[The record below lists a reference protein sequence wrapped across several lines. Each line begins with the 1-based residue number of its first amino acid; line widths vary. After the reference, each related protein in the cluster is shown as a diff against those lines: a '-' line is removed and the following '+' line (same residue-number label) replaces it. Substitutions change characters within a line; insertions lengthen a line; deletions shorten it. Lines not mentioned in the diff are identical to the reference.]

1 MSAWLQQNP
10 ESSNVAHHR
19 TLLGGGGGDGADGTR
34 GGEGAGWAG
43 MGAGRLATSYPN
55 PAKTPPTD
63 ARTEG
68 ASNTGGRGST
78 AITGW
83 GGPWTP
89 AAKNAALI
97 LEIFLAGGRVP
108 DLNQRWEKREKNKRK
123 RKNKRTNNIKYRRKK
138 GEQER
143 KGGKGRKEYLREDKE
158 GTKKLERKK
167 IREGSKERQKRK
179 ETRKRKGIKGT

>member
-1 MSAWLQQNP
+1 M
-10 ESSNVAHHR
+10 
-19 TLLGGGGGDGADGTR
+19 GGGGGDGADGTR

-43 MGAGRLATSYPN
+43 MGGGRLATSYPN

-158 GTKKLERKK
+158 GAKRIERENK
-167 IREGSKERQKRK
+167 I
-179 ETRKRKGIKGT
+179 